1 MLSNVCL
8 ELVFQ
13 PYEEVDINLSDLP
26 KVIYACFVLHNFCE
40 VNKEPISDK
49 RVRTVME
56 DYRASQSSSQHTLL
70 IQSNETEGK
79 CVRRVLTKYFDRH
92 AINQLL

>member
-26 KVIYACFVLHNFCE
+26 KVIYACFVLHNFYE
-40 VNKEPISDK
+40 VNKEPISDE

-56 DYRASQSSSQHTLL
+56 DYQASQSSSQCTLV
-70 IQSNETEGK
+70 QSNETEGK
-79 CVRRVLTKYFDRH
+79 HVRRVLTKYFDP
-92 AINQLL
+92 

>member
-1 MLSNVCL
+1 M
-8 ELVFQ
+8 
-13 PYEEVDINLSDLP
+13 DINLSDLP

-40 VNKEPISDK
+40 VNKEPISDE

-56 DYRASQSSSQHTLL
+56 DEWASQSSNQRTS

-79 CVRRVLTKYFDRH
+79 RVRRVLTKYFDPWLYH
-92 AINQLL
+92 AINQEL